1 MDLNTLWFVLIGVL
15 FTGYFVLEGFDFGV
29 GALAPFLGKT
39 DSERRMVINTI
50 GPHWDANEVWLLT
63 AGGAIFAAFPG
74 WYATLFSGFYL
85 ALFVLL
91 AVLIVRGVALEFR
104 SKREDAAWRKR
115 WDWALSITSI
125 LAPVLLGVA
134 FANLLEGVPIDGSQ
148 NFVGTFWDLFSPF
161 SVLAGLMVLS
171 GFLYHGAMF
180 LKIKTSDPIMGRADK
195 LGKTL
200 WITTMVLALVV
211 VGFVLFS
218 PTMNSGKGALPT
230 IIALLGFV
238 AVAISGIVNTRKD
251 SSLPFWL
258 TTLSIVF
265 LSAAFFMYMFP
276 NVMISS
282 LDPNYHLTIYNV
294 ASSAK
299 TLQIMSLVAAFG
311 VPIVLLYQGWSYWI
325 FRKRLTEKP
334 SDLHY

>member
-1 MDLNTLWFVLIGVL
+1 
-15 FTGYFVLEGFDFGV
+15 
-29 GALAPFLGKT
+29 
-39 DSERRMVINTI
+39 
-50 GPHWDANEVWLLT
+50 
-63 AGGAIFAAFPG
+63 
-74 WYATLFSGFYL
+74 TLFSGFYL

-282 LDPNYHLTIYNV
+282 LDPNYLLTIYNV